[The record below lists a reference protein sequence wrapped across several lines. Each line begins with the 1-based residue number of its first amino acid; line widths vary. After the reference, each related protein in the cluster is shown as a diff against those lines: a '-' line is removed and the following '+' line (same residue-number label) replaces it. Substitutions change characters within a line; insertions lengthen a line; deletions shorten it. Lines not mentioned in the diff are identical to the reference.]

1 MVTTIEKKSPHVL
14 RHTFATHML
23 NHGAD
28 LNSIKELLGHAN
40 LSATQIYTH
49 NTFEK
54 LKKYIQTGS
63 SKSLNINQKTGGT
76 TMNIQIH
83 SVRFD
88 ADKKLIDFVHQKLDK
103 LTQFGEDIV
112 NAEVYLR
119 LDKDQEREN
128 KISEIKLELPG
139 RTLFAKK
146 QSKTFEEATDEAID
160 ALKKQITK
168 HKQKKRGM

>member
-1 MVTTIEKKSPHVL
+1 
-14 RHTFATHML
+14 
-23 NHGAD
+23 
-28 LNSIKELLGHAN
+28 
-40 LSATQIYTH
+40 
-49 NTFEK
+49 
-54 LKKYIQTGS
+54 
-63 SKSLNINQKTGGT
+63 
-76 TMNIQIH
+76 MNIQIH

-103 LTQFGEDIV
+103 LTQFAEDIV

-128 KISEIKLELPG
+128 KISEIRLELPG
-139 RTLFAKK
+139 VPLFAKK

-168 HKQKKRGM
+168 HKEKKRGV